1 MDDTATPESVALVR
15 DSVALWRLTPRDA
28 PQNLD
33 AWRHS
38 VYWGPAIIRAPDET
52 AAREIA
58 QRAFLELAD
67 AKAPLQEMRFSPWLQ
82 ARLVACTRMAATA
95 ELAEDGAPGIVA
107 PHQAV
112 AVAHREQ

>member
-1 MDDTATPESVALVR
+1 MDDTATPELVALVR

-33 AWRHS
+33 AWTHS

-67 AKAPLQEMRFSPWLQ
+67 AKAPLQEIRF
-82 ARLVACTRMAATA
+82 
-95 ELAEDGAPGIVA
+95 
-107 PHQAV
+107 
-112 AVAHREQ
+112 

>member
-1 MDDTATPESVALVR
+1 M
-15 DSVALWRLTPRDA
+15 ALWRLTPGDA

-38 VYWGPAIIRAPDET
+38 AYWGPVIVRASDET

-58 QRAFLELAD
+58 QRAFLLAD
-67 AKAPLQEMRFSPWLQ
+67 AKAPRQEIRFSPWLQ
-82 ARLVACTRMAATA
+82 VRLVACTRMAATA

-107 PHQAV
+107 PQQAV